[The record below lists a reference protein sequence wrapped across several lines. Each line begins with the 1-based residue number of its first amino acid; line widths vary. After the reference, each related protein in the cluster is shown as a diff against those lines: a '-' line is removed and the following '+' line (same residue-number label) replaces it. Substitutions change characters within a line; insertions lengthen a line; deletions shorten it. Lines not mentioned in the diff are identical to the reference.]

1 MKKQTEICHYESS
14 MISSS
19 FYNFESGKLLVE
31 FNGGALYEFL
41 NVSLDDYRS
50 FSESDSVGK
59 AFNSHIRQY
68 NGIKVE
74 DSQIEDIRNVFPA
87 NVEGSE
93 EFNEANQNMN

>member
-19 FYNFESGKLLVE
+19 FYNFQSGKLLVE

-41 NVSLDDYRS
+41 NVPESNYRS
-50 FSESDSVGK
+50 FSESESVGRG
-59 AFNSHIRQY
+59 FNEFIRPY
-68 NGIKVE
+68 EGVKVE
-74 DSQIEDIRNVFPA
+74 DSQIEDSRIAFPA

-93 EFNEANQNMN
+93 EFNEANKN